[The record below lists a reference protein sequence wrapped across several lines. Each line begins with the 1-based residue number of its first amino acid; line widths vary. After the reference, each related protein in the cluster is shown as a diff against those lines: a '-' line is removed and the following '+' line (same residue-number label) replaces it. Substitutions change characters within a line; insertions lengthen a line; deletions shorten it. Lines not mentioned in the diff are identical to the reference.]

1 MPDEMDA
8 VQERVL
14 AATAEAIDRARAV
27 VRGVGASEC
36 ECGEP
41 IHPVRQQIG
50 AVRCIDCQ
58 AAVERAEAVATGRR
72 T

>member
-14 AATAEAIDRARAV
+14 AATEAAIAAARSNAADG
-27 VRGVGASEC
+27 RDEC
-36 ECGEP
+36 ACGEP
-41 IHPVRQQIG
+41 ISVVRQQIG

-58 AAVERAEAVATGRR
+58 TAVERAAAIATGRR
-72 T
+72 P

>member
-14 AATAEAIDRARAV
+14 AATAAAVDRARVAMG
-27 VRGVGASEC
+27 GVGASEC
-36 ECGEP
+36 ACGEP

-58 AAVERAEAVATGRR
+58 SDAERIAAVAVGRR